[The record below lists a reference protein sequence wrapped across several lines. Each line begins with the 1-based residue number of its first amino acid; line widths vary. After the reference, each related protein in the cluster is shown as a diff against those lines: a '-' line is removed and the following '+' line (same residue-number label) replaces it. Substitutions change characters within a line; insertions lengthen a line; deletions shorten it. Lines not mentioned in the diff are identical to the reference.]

1 MKRINEETYQKI
13 RTLIANLEGVENK
26 VPHSFK
32 TVFNF
37 PGRKSID
44 IAHNIIE
51 TLAGPNDVLYDPFM
65 GSGSFIIAAS
75 MANKKI
81 IGNEIDNY
89 TFSIVKTI
97 FKKINLEILQN
108 YLNQLET
115 DTKPLIMNLYETECC
130 GEKNYIS
137 KLFYDPQTEE
147 YFNPTDNRD
156 IQDGKNVKLVERC
169 SKCHN
174 LYKHF
179 SSYDLEK
186 LNEINN
192 EHIEDFP
199 NDKYIENSR
208 INITAATGADY
219 YNRLFTKRNQK
230 ALLILQNGI
239 KNLTNSPEKDF
250 LEFMLVSSLALSR
263 IAMYGSS
270 TDRLYHVVMKG
281 AQETNVWEIFKNK
294 VEALIKFQEEFCEIL
309 STNPEN
315 NNLYELYNV
324 PYQAYINNCLEQKF
338 DMIYTDFPYTDQV
351 PYLEWNQLYRKWLNK
366 FYKPGEFELTEDML
380 NNELVLTNAPSRP
393 NKQSL
398 DNYFNDIDTMFK
410 NFIKVLKDNKL
421 AIFTIKLG
429 ARKYFE
435 TLTQIINLAR
445 KNGFE
450 YIARIGIDKNDPTIR
465 KQSAYKNTLSKE
477 MIVFF
482 EKLPKIEA
490 YWYVGNKNYEFEVV
504 KLIYNKILQTANSD
518 ITLTTCVQYIL
529 DILKEKQSYIATESD
544 IEKITSVIQ
553 QNFHIDT
560 NAIVRINCNKLYL
573 DIEDNNDLFTKLYD
587 LMPLFIKE
595 LLEKNGQFVLDD
607 LYFEIANKLCDGNPN
622 SINSFLDDNNCQN
635 EIKKIIENYC
645 DCNENV
651 YIKKTYTNA
660 ISDDAIDVSC
670 LSGTDFEI
678 IIKSLLEAQGYI
690 DVINTGGSGDL
701 GVDLL
706 AKKITNGNTTKYLF
720 QCKRWVAN
728 VGSEPIQR
736 LHSEKIRRGFDIA
749 VCITTSD
756 YTQDGK
762 TIACANDIKI
772 INGQEIVQQ
781 LNDAFSNKYYNGILE
796 S

>member
-1 MKRINEETYQKI
+1 MKRIDEGTNKKI
-13 RTLIANLEGVENK
+13 TNLISELDGIENK
-26 VPHSFK
+26 VSYSFK
-32 TVFNF
+32 KVFNF

-44 IAHNIIE
+44 IAQKIIE
-51 TLAGPNDVLYDPFM
+51 TLSEDGDVIYDPFT
-65 GSGSFIIAAS
+65 GSGSFIIAA
-75 MANKKI
+75 AKVNRKI

-89 TFSIVKTI
+89 TFSILKTLLTKVDNDKLHELFNKLEENI
-97 FKKINLEILQN
+97 KIQ
-108 YLNQLET
+108 
-115 DTKPLIMNLYETECC
+115 IMSLYETKCC
-130 GEKNYIS
+130 GKKNYIS
-137 KLFYDPQTEE
+137 KLFYDPQNGE
-147 YFNPTDNRD
+147 YFHPTSNRE
-156 IQDGKNVKLVERC
+156 IRDGKNIKLSNTC
-169 SKCHN
+169 PICN
-174 LYKHF
+174 
-179 SSYDLEK
+179 SSYKNFTQLDLAK
-186 LNEINN
+186 LNDITN
-192 EHIEDFP
+192 EDIEDFP
-199 NDKYIENSR
+199 KNKYIENSR
-208 INITAATGADY
+208 INITSTTGADY
-219 YNRLFTKRNQK
+219 YDRLFTRRNQK
-230 ALLILQNGI
+230 ALLLLQNGI
-239 KNLTNSPEKDF
+239 IDLEDIKEKDLLQF
-250 LEFMLVSSLALSR
+250 ALVSALALSR

-270 TDRLYHVVMKG
+270 TDRLYQVILHG
-281 AQETNVWEIFKNK
+281 AQEMNVWELFESK
-294 VEALIKFQEEFCEIL
+294 VKAFMKFQETFNSIL
-309 STNPEN
+309 TDNPLD
-315 NNLYELYNV
+315 NNLYELKNIA
-324 PYQAYINNCLEQKF
+324 YQSYVDSCPEHKF

-351 PYLEWNQLYRKWLNK
+351 PYLEWNQLYRIWLNK
-366 FYKPGEFELTEDML
+366 FYKPGEFELTDEML
-380 NNELVLTNAPSRP
+380 SKEIVQTNAPSRSD
-393 NKQSL
+393 KQSIE
-398 DNYFNDIDTMFK
+398 NYYHDIDIMFK
-410 NFIKVLKDNKL
+410 DFNKVLKDNKL
-421 AIFTIKLG
+421 AIFTVKLG
-429 ARKYFE
+429 AKKYFE
-435 TLTQIINLAR
+435 TLMQIINLAR

-450 YIARIGIDKNDPTIR
+450 YVAKIGIDKNDPTIR

-482 EKLPKIEA
+482 EKLPKTEA

-573 DIEDNNDLFTKLYD
+573 DIEDNSDLFTKLYD

-678 IIKSLLEAQGYI
+678 TIKSLLEAQGYI

-736 LHSEKIRRGFDIA
+736 LHSEKFRRGFDIA

-781 LNDAFSNKYYNGILE
+781 LNDAFPNKYYNGILE